1 VVPELGGSLAQSC
14 ATCGTALTEA
24 AACPACG
31 RRDVVVVPTGPAVL
45 RFEGFAPTVII
56 DGPDAATGDAVIKVS
71 APGAISETR
80 LSKDGRVS
88 LKVEGAGEI
97 GRRGEPQAL
106 KPLRQKLQ
114 ADGLVVTLSREAARD
129 ARGED
134 AILTAGNERYVV
146 QFVTAPGAEKFW
158 QDASAG
164 SALTQVQIQ
173 GAVEWIRAALDKKVY
188 GTRPA
193 QWADTILAL
202 DARHSGVLA
211 TPPILESYLSR
222 YSSPAV
228 EFGFAS
234 VYVVGPTVP
243 YCARLGGGTP

>member
-1 VVPELGGSLAQSC
+1 VV
-14 ATCGTALTEA
+14 TV
-24 AACPACG
+24 PA
-31 RRDVVVVPTGPAVL
+31 GPAAL
-45 RFEGFAPTVII
+45 RFEVFAPSIII
-56 DGPDAATGDAVIKVS
+56 DGTDKATGDTVIKVS
-71 APGAISETR
+71 APGATSEAR
-80 LSKDGRVS
+80 LSHDGRVS
-88 LKVEGAGEI
+88 LTVEGAGEV
-97 GRRGEPQAL
+97 GTKGEPQAL
-106 KPLRQKLQ
+106 KTLRQKLQ
-114 ADGLVVTLSREAARD
+114 ADGLAVTVSREAARD

-134 AILTAGNERYVV
+134 AILTVDDRRYVV
-146 QFVTAPGAEKFW
+146 QLATAPGADKFW

-164 SALTQVQIQ
+164 SALTQVQMHS
-173 GAVEWIRAALDKKVY
+173 AVGWIRAALSKKVY

-243 YCARLGGGTP
+243 YCARLGEGTP

>member
-1 VVPELGGSLAQSC
+1 VCYMRDCSDRSGSLPSLRAPR
-14 ATCGTALTEA
+14 CGL
-24 AACPACG
+24 
-31 RRDVVVVPTGPAVL
+31 VPTGPPAV
-45 RFEGFAPTVII
+45 RFGRFSPTIII

-71 APGAISETR
+71 APGATSETR
-80 LSKDGRVS
+80 LSKEGLVS
-88 LKVEGAGEI
+88 LKVQGAGEI
-97 GRRGEPQAL
+97 GRRGESQAL
-106 KPLRQKLQ
+106 KTLRQKLQ
-114 ADGLVVTLSREAARD
+114 ADGLAVTLSKDAARD

-158 QDASAG
+158 QHASAG

-173 GAVEWIRAALDKKVY
+173 GAVDWIRTALDKKAY

-193 QWADTILAL
+193 QWTDTILAL

-211 TPPILESYLSR
+211 TPPILENYLSR

-234 VYVVGPTVP
+234 VYVAGPTVP
-243 YCARLGGGTP
+243 YCARLGEGTP